1 MNIDYL
7 ERANQQFNEKQ
18 YQAALENYNLAIK
31 HYPTLAEAYYNRG
44 LVKRIICN
52 HEEAIQDFS
61 IAIILKP
68 KMFLAYYY
76 RGITYYELGDYPY
89 ATANYN
95 HAIMLN
101 SQLARAFYQ
110 RAIICG
116 ELGKN
121 HQAYE
126 DFRQAAA
133 IAKSQKDIV
142 LYKKAKK
149 AQAQIRKF
157 NQPSPLVSKISVS
170 FKFLLLILLVSVALG
185 KINNNFNL
193 INDFNFT
200 NDSEINHNKN
210 NDVDK

>member
-1 MNIDYL
+1 MDIDYL
-7 ERANQQFNEKQ
+7 ERANQQFNKKN

-61 IAIILKP
+61 IATILKP

-76 RGITYYELGDYPY
+76 RGLTYYELGDYPY
-89 ATANYN
+89 AMANYN

-101 SQLARAFYQ
+101 SKLARAYYQ

-121 HQAYE
+121 SQAYE
-126 DFRQAAA
+126 DFQQAAV
-133 IAKSQKDIV
+133 IAKSQKDTD
-142 LYKKAKK
+142 LFKKARK
-149 AQAQIRKF
+149 AQSQLKKL
-157 NQPSPLVSKISVS
+157 NQSNPLVRKIFTVLKIFLLTLFLTTAISKINRN
-170 FKFLLLILLVSVALG
+170 L
-185 KINNNFNL
+185 NL
-193 INDFNFT
+193 IND
-200 NDSEINHNKN
+200 SEIHDGVNSEQGKGSRE
-210 NDVDK
+210 

>member
-1 MNIDYL
+1 MDIDYL
-7 ERANQQFNEKQ
+7 ERANQQFNKKN

-61 IAIILKP
+61 IATILKP

-76 RGITYYELGDYPY
+76 RGLTYYELGDYPY
-89 ATANYN
+89 AMANYN

-101 SQLARAFYQ
+101 SKLAKAYYQ

-121 HQAYE
+121 AQAYE
-126 DFRQAAA
+126 DFQQAAM
-133 IAKSQKDIV
+133 IAKSQKDTD
-142 LYKKAKK
+142 LFRKAKK
-149 AQAQIRKF
+149 AQAQLKKL
-157 NQPSPLVSKISVS
+157 NQSNPLVGKIFFVL
-170 FKFLLLILLVSVALG
+170 KAFLLTLFLTAAIEQ
-185 KINNNFNL
+185 INSNFNL
-193 INDFNFT
+193 M
-200 NDSEINHNKN
+200 NDSEIHNEDNKQQGTGN
-210 NDVDK
+210 R

>member
-1 MNIDYL
+1 MDINYL
-7 ERANQQFNEKQ
+7 ERANQQFNNKN

-61 IAIILKP
+61 IAVILEP

-76 RGITYYELGDYPY
+76 RGLTYYELGDYTY

-101 SQLARAFYQ
+101 SKLARAYYQ

-116 ELGKN
+116 ELGKYSRA
-121 HQAYE
+121 HD
-126 DFRQAAA
+126 DFQQAAA
-133 IAKSQKDIV
+133 IAKSRKDTD
-142 LYKKAKK
+142 LFKKAKK
-149 AQAQIRKF
+149 AQAQLKKL
-157 NQPSPLVSKISVS
+157 NQSNPLASKVFFGLKI
-170 FKFLLLILLVSVALG
+170 FLLTLFLSAAIRQ
-185 KINNNFNL
+185 ITNNFNL
-193 INDFNFT
+193 INN
-200 NDSEINHNKN
+200 NEIHQKENE
-210 NDVDK
+210 

>member
-1 MNIDYL
+1 MTIDYL
-7 ERANQQFNEKQ
+7 ERANQQFSEKQ

-44 LVKRIICN
+44 LVKRIIFD
-52 HEEAIQDFS
+52 HKSAIQDFS
-61 IAIILKP
+61 IATILKP

-76 RGITYYELGDYPY
+76 RGLTYYELGDYPY

-101 SQLARAFYQ
+101 SKLARAYYQ

-121 HQAYE
+121 VQAYE
-126 DFRQAAA
+126 DFRQTAA
-133 IAKSQKDIV
+133 IAKSQKNTV

-149 AQAQIRKF
+149 AQAQIRKL
-157 NQPSPLVSKISVS
+157 NQPNPLLGKMFTSLKI
-170 FKFLLLILLVSVALG
+170 LLLVSLLIAGIG
-185 KINNNFNL
+185 KINSNSNL
-193 INDFNFT
+193 
-200 NDSEINHNKN
+200 KN
-210 NDVDK
+210 NTEIQNGENR

>member
-1 MNIDYL
+1 MDIDYL
-7 ERANQQFNEKQ
+7 ERANQQFNNKN

-61 IAIILKP
+61 IATILAP

-76 RGITYYELGDYPY
+76 RGLTYYELGDYPY

-101 SQLARAFYQ
+101 SKLARAYYQ

-121 HQAYE
+121 VQAYE
-126 DFRQAAA
+126 DFQQAAA
-133 IAKSQKDIV
+133 IAKSQKDTD
-142 LYKKAKK
+142 LFKKAKK
-149 AQAQIRKF
+149 AQAQLKKL
-157 NQPSPLVSKISVS
+157 NQSNPLAGKVFFGLKI
-170 FKFLLLILLVSVALG
+170 LLITLFLSAVIGQITS
-185 KINNNFNL
+185 NFNL
-193 INDFNFT
+193 M
-200 NDSEINHNKN
+200 NDSEIHNEGVRGK
-210 NDVDK
+210 K

>member
-1 MNIDYL
+1 MDIDYL
-7 ERANQQFNEKQ
+7 ERANQQFNEKN

-61 IAIILKP
+61 IATILKP

-76 RGITYYELGDYPY
+76 RGLTYYELGDYPY

-101 SQLARAFYQ
+101 PKLARAYYQ

-121 HQAYE
+121 SQAYE
-126 DFRQAAA
+126 DFQQAAA
-133 IAKSQKDIV
+133 IARSQKDPD
-142 LYKKAKK
+142 LFRKAKK
-149 AQAQIRKF
+149 AQAQLKKL
-157 NQPSPLVSKISVS
+157 NQSNPIFGQILFVLKAFLVTL
-170 FKFLLLILLVSVALG
+170 FLTAAIG
-185 KINNNFNL
+185 RINNNFNL
-193 INDFNFT
+193 INDI
-200 NDSEINHNKN
+200 EINNIDN
-210 NDVDK
+210 REQETGDQ